1 MNPSHRTFA
10 TKKNAKRQI
19 PNAKSQRASGADFF
33 GVWSFCVWRSS
44 DRGHRPRL
52 QPACLS
58 QISNFISQIRRLL
71 PTLVTGGHWSLVTA
85 RTRRLLPTLALVIGH
100 GALFSPAPLAAATFN
115 LETAGIQDIQ
125 AAVDAGALTYEKL
138 VTLYLARIEAYDKKG
153 PGLNTVITLN
163 PKALETAR
171 ALDAERKAKGRRS
184 PLHGIPVLAKDN
196 YDTSDMPTSGGCFL
210 LADSIPLADAPM
222 IKSLRDA
229 GAIILAKVNMDEFA
243 HGGVGFSSRGGQ
255 TRNPHDPRR
264 HPAGSSGGTGA
275 GLAAW
280 FAPLG
285 LGSDTGGSI
294 RGPSSANGVVGI
306 KPTNGL
312 ISRTGIMPCVLT
324 FDTGGPMAR
333 NVYDAALSL
342 GFFTGVDPKDPL
354 TRTSAGLFYKDY
366 TQFLKKDALKG
377 VRVGVVRDYAGTDP
391 EVDKVFASALEELKA
406 QGAILIDPI
415 NYPAMVLQNRANV
428 MDPVRAEVKDNYAA
442 YLGGLRPGFPKTQ
455 AELAEKGML
464 LTEPN
469 GKFYPHPSVY
479 TRFKKLSEA
488 VPLTSLSYL
497 SAKEH
502 GMAAVRGAVLGLIE
516 DKQLDVLVY
525 PTRSRR
531 PELIDPETPKIV
543 DRPTTPSLT
552 SIANVTQFPDV
563 IVPAGLTSDKMPV
576 TISFFGPAFSEP
588 KLLAYAYSYEQAT
601 HHIVS
606 PSTTPALPGEKF
618 DY

>member
-1 MNPSHRTFA
+1 MNSSPPSRFS
-10 TKKNAKRQI
+10 NL
-19 PNAKSQRASGADFF
+19 KSQIL
-33 GVWSFCVWRSS
+33 
-44 DRGHRPRL
+44 RL
-52 QPACLS
+52 VP
-58 QISNFISQIRRLL
+58 
-71 PTLVTGGHWSLVTA
+71 
-85 RTRRLLPTLALVIGH
+85 ALVLAH
-100 GALFSPAPLAAATFN
+100 GALTLPAHLSAATFN

-138 VTLYLARIEAYDKKG
+138 ITLYLARIDAYDKKG

-171 ALDAERKAKGRRS
+171 ALDAEFKAKGRRS

-196 YDTSDMPTSGGCFL
+196 YDTADLPTSGGCFL

-255 TRNPHDPRR
+255 THNPHDPRR

-294 RGPSSANGVVGI
+294 RGPSSANGIVGI

-312 ISRTGIMPCVLT
+312 ITRTGIMPCVLT

-342 GFFTGVDPKDPL
+342 GFFTGVDPRDPL
-354 TRTSAGLFYKDY
+354 TRTSVGLYYKDY

-377 VRVGVVRDYAGTDP
+377 VRIGVVRDYAGTDA

-406 QGAILIDPI
+406 QGAILVDPI

-442 YLGGLRPGFPKTQ
+442 YLAGLRPGFPKTQ
-455 AELAEKGML
+455 AELAERGML

-469 GKFYPHPSVY
+469 GKFFPHPSVY

-488 VPLTSLSYL
+488 VPLTSLSYT
-497 SAKEH
+497 SAKVH
-502 GMAAVRGAVLGLIE
+502 GMAAVREAVLGLIE

-543 DRPTTPSLT
+543 DRPSPPSLT

-563 IVPAGLTSDKMPV
+563 IVPAGVTSDKMPV

-606 PSTTPALPGEKF
+606 PSTTPPLPGEKF